1 MQVQPI
7 IHKIVN
13 ELAIDCDK
21 FFDELADLNEQIL
34 DEEIRSNEG
43 RDKSGRLMVGGKA
56 HSSVGLSKRL
66 FFSHLQKYGVDLDED
81 QKTLMCTVFTLAGV
95 PEKFEYE
102 KLDAA
107 FEGVQ
112 SQLYVQ
118 CKFLTRLISYRGAI
132 YHRVAETYLQEDR
145 RVPEKAQ
152 HHDPQVLQLH

>member
-1 MQVQPI
+1 M
-7 IHKIVN
+7 
-13 ELAIDCDK
+13 
-21 FFDELADLNEQIL
+21 L

-81 QKTLMCTVFTLAGV
+81 QKTLMGTVFTLAGV

-118 CKFLTRLISYRGAI
+118 RKFM
-132 YHRVAETYLQEDR
+132 QD
-145 RVPEKAQ
+145 
-152 HHDPQVLQLH
+152 

>member
-7 IHKIVN
+7 IRKIVN

-21 FFDELADLNEQIL
+21 FFDELADLNEQML

-43 RDKSGRLMVGGKA
+43 RDKSGRLLVGGKA

-81 QKTLMCTVFTLAGV
+81 QKTLMGTVFTLAGV

-118 CKFLTRLISYRGAI
+118 CKFM
-132 YHRVAETYLQEDR
+132 QD
-145 RVPEKAQ
+145 
-152 HHDPQVLQLH
+152 

>member
-7 IHKIVN
+7 IRKIVN

-21 FFDELADLNEQIL
+21 FFDELADLNEQML

-81 QKTLMCTVFTLAGV
+81 QKTLMGTVFTLAGV

-118 CKFLTRLISYRGAI
+118 CKFM
-132 YHRVAETYLQEDR
+132 QD
-145 RVPEKAQ
+145 
-152 HHDPQVLQLH
+152 